1 MEVRFQ
7 IRFSQRRRDTKEYGI
22 SLLARED
29 RGRER
34 RTFGDAVSVRS
45 RRVVHSRDARGVARH
60 ARDGAYVSSDPA
72 PLAVLVLG
80 PHVLLEGA
88 VAGWRWERPQWQGLP
103 PTGKLLML
111 PFSLRGKGVYCF
123 FSPLTAPPRSPP
135 RSPPLSPPFPAFV
148 RCWLGSAFV
157 REKPD

>member
-29 RGRER
+29 RGRESR
-34 RTFGDAVSVRS
+34 RSETRSPVSVRS

-88 VAGWRWERPQWQGLP
+88 VAGWTGGRGLP
-103 PTGKLLML
+103 
-111 PFSLRGKGVYCF
+111 
-123 FSPLTAPPRSPP
+123 LTVLFEMFAST
-135 RSPPLSPPFPAFV
+135 
-148 RCWLGSAFV
+148 
-157 REKPD
+157 